1 MIGNRDGING
11 CTKIHCLSPSK
22 CLYFKQNCEKNC
34 VSAHNAQFSVKDHN
48 KKTDFFE
55 KTLPAALFASEMT
68 EKSNKKELSA
78 PEITQLLSALNEG
91 NRDAV
96 DALIPM
102 VYAELR
108 RLAAH
113 YLKGERGEHTLQP
126 TALVHEAFLKL
137 VEQETPW
144 QNRAHFFAMAASLMR
159 RILVDYAR
167 GHKAEKRGGAVEK
180 IPLEEAFVFAREKPA
195 QMLALDEALKRLT
208 EMDARRGQIVE
219 LKFFG
224 GLTNEEIAEVL
235 GVHSNTVLRDWN
247 LARAWLK
254 TQL

>member
-1 MIGNRDGING
+1 MADRPN
-11 CTKIHCLSPSK
+11 S
-22 CLYFKQNCEKNC
+22 Q
-34 VSAHNAQFSVKDHN
+34 
-48 KKTDFFE
+48 
-55 KTLPAALFASEMT
+55 
-68 EKSNKKELSA
+68 ELSS
-78 PEITQLLSALNEG
+78 PEITRLLTALNEG

-96 DALIPM
+96 DALIPL
-102 VYAELR
+102 VYAQLR

-113 YLKGERGEHTLQP
+113 YLRGERGDHTLQP

-137 VEQETPW
+137 IEQETPW

-167 GHKAEKRGGAVEK
+167 SHLAEKRGGTAEK
-180 IPLEEAFVFAREKPA
+180 VSLDEAFLFAREKPA
-195 QMLALDEALKRLT
+195 QMVALDDALKRLA
-208 EMDARRGQIVE
+208 EKDSRRSRVVE

-224 GLTNEEIAEVL
+224 GLNNEEIGEIL
-235 GVHSNTVLRDWN
+235 GIHSNTVLRDWN